1 MSIGVL
7 IKEHMSGWLK
17 LDDSDTAQDFA
28 FSLRAF
34 TPRVFSLTAPR
45 AFRGTATLGDHACAC
60 EGELTLFTH
69 GPHYWL
75 DFNHPELGRL
85 HVEGKKTYSL
95 KNLTQSMTVCP
106 LEVFRDGT
114 RIGHAE
120 VAYRDSMLA
129 FPFTALRLTRE
140 ENAFGEYGEA

>member
-1 MSIGVL
+1 MTIGVL
-7 IKEHMSGWLK
+7 IKESMSGWLQ
-17 LDDSDTAQDFA
+17 LDKEDSQQDFA

-34 TPRVFSLTAPR
+34 TPRVFSLTAAR
-45 AFRGTATLGDHACAC
+45 AFRGTVMLQGRQFPC

-75 DFNHPELGRL
+75 EFDHPELGRL
-85 HVEGKKTYSL
+85 HVEGKKTYRL
-95 KNLTQSMTVCP
+95 KNLAESMTTCP
-106 LEVFRDGT
+106 LEVFRDGK

-129 FPFTALRLTRE
+129 FPFSALRLSRE
-140 ENAFGEYGEA
+140 ENAFGEYA

>member
-1 MSIGVL
+1 MTIGVL
-7 IKEHMSGWLK
+7 IKETMSGWLQ
-17 LDDSDTAQDFA
+17 LDNESGQRDFA

-34 TPRVFSLTAPR
+34 TPRVFSLTAAR
-45 AFRGTATLGDHACAC
+45 AFRGTVTLDGHQLPC

-75 DFNHPELGRL
+75 EFDHPELGRL
-85 HVEGKKTYSL
+85 HVEGKKTYRL
-95 KNLTQSMTVCP
+95 KNLAASMTTCP
-106 LEVFRDGT
+106 LEVFSNGK

-129 FPFTALRLTRE
+129 FPFSALRLSRE
-140 ENAFGEYGEA
+140 ENAFGEYA